1 MKPTCHG
8 KRGTM
13 KPKSIRTIDLT
24 KRTMKRLIILLS
36 LILVACGTTTPP
48 SQALLVGDTPIAAES
63 RLIDT
68 RPDWAAIPGE
78 MAPDFSYTLA
88 DGTYKLSDLRGKP
101 VIVNFWA
108 TWCLP
113 CVEEMPTL
121 DAARRT
127 NPDLVILAVNR
138 NESTEAIS
146 AFAPKVGVSF
156 PLITDR
162 DGVIGERYGVI
173 NLPTTFFINSD
184 GTIAVRHVGALT
196 AERLAERLAEVR

>member
-1 MKPTCHG
+1 M
-8 KRGTM
+8 
-13 KPKSIRTIDLT
+13 
-24 KRTMKRLIILLS
+24 LLS
-36 LILVACGTTTPP
+36 LTIILTACASAPQQA
-48 SQALLVGDTPIAAES
+48 SQPLVVGETPIAPES

-68 RPDWAAIPGE
+68 KPDWAAIPGE
-78 MAPDFSYTLA
+78 RAPDFSYTLA
-88 DGTYKLSDLRGKP
+88 DGAYKLSDLRGKP
-101 VIVNFWA
+101 VVVNFWA

-121 DAARRT
+121 DAAHRA

-138 NESTEAIS
+138 NESTDAIA

-173 NLPTTFFINSD
+173 NLPTTFFINRD
-184 GTIAVRHVGALT
+184 GTIAARHVGALT
-196 AERLAERLAEVR
+196 AERLAERLAEIR

>member
-1 MKPTCHG
+1 
-8 KRGTM
+8 M
-13 KPKSIRTIDLT
+13 KPKSIQTIDLAN
-24 KRTMKRLIILLS
+24 RTMKRLIILFS
-36 LILVACGTTTPP
+36 LILVACGTTAAPN
-48 SQALLVGDTPIAAES
+48 QALVVGDTPIAAES
-63 RLIDT
+63 HLIDT
-68 RPDWAAIPGE
+68 SPDWAAIPGE
-78 MAPDFSYTLA
+78 IAPDFSYTLA
-88 DGTYKLSDLRGKP
+88 DDTYKLSDLRGKP

-162 DGVIGERYGVI
+162 DGVIGERYGVV

>member
-1 MKPTCHG
+1 
-8 KRGTM
+8 
-13 KPKSIRTIDLT
+13 
-24 KRTMKRLIILLS
+24 MKRLIILFS
-36 LILVACGTTTPP
+36 LMFSLTVAACSNATTTIQP
-48 SQALLVGDTPIAAES
+48 LVVGETPIALES
-63 RLIDT
+63 RLIDA

-88 DGTYKLSDLRGKP
+88 DGTHKLSDLRGKL

-108 TWCLP
+108 SWCLP

-162 DGVIGERYGVI
+162 DGAIGERYGVV
-173 NLPTTFFINSD
+173 NLPTTFFINRD

>member
-1 MKPTCHG
+1 MVEKEIALLH
-8 KRGTM
+8 M
-13 KPKSIRTIDLT
+13 VD
-24 KRTMKRLIILLS
+24 MKRLIILFS
-36 LILVACGTTTPP
+36 LIFGLTATACSNGSTTGQPLV
-48 SQALLVGDTPIAAES
+48 VGETPIASES
-63 RLIDT
+63 RLIDA

-88 DGTYKLSDLRGKP
+88 DGTHKLSDLRGKP

-108 TWCLP
+108 SWCLP
-113 CVEEMPTL
+113 CIEEMPTL

-138 NESTEAIS
+138 NESTETIS

-173 NLPTTFFINSD
+173 NLPTTFFINRD

>member
-1 MKPTCHG
+1 MT
-8 KRGTM
+8 RVT
-13 KPKSIRTIDLT
+13 
-24 KRTMKRLIILLS
+24 TMKRLIILFS
-36 LILVACGTTTPP
+36 LMFSLMVAACSNATTTIQP
-48 SQALLVGDTPIAAES
+48 LVVGETPIASES
-63 RLIDT
+63 RLIDA

-88 DGTYKLSDLRGKP
+88 DGTHKLSDLRGKP

-108 TWCLP
+108 SWCLP
-113 CVEEMPTL
+113 CIEEMPTL

-138 NESTEAIS
+138 NESTETIS

-173 NLPTTFFINSD
+173 NLPTTFFINRD

>member
-1 MKPTCHG
+1 MT
-8 KRGTM
+8 RVT
-13 KPKSIRTIDLT
+13 
-24 KRTMKRLIILLS
+24 TMKRLIILFS
-36 LILVACGTTTPP
+36 LMFSLMVAACSNATTTIQP
-48 SQALLVGDTPIAAES
+48 LVVGETPIAPES
-63 RLIDT
+63 RLIDA
-68 RPDWAAIPGE
+68 RPDRAAIPGE
-78 MAPDFSYTLA
+78 MAPDFSYMLA
-88 DGTYKLSDLRGKP
+88 DGTHKLSDLRGKL

-108 TWCLP
+108 SWCLP

-162 DGVIGERYGVI
+162 DGAIGERYGVV
-173 NLPTTFFINSD
+173 NLPTTFFINRD

>member
-1 MKPTCHG
+1 
-8 KRGTM
+8 
-13 KPKSIRTIDLT
+13 
-24 KRTMKRLIILLS
+24 MKRLIILLS